1 MALTFSVRVPT
12 PPDATHLREV
22 AGEEALA
29 GLDSVPEPWE
39 VGGVAHVWLPGVSV
53 RSLELEW
60 DGRDLHVR
68 VPACACHEDLHLAV
82 WIVATLA
89 REAKVPVRP
98 EGLGELDAD
107 RFLQEYGPTWIAGI
121 VEDSYR
127 KLPGMFGESM
137 VIMPATTTDLHVGPG
152 MLGRLGTT
160 APAPWIALF
169 RQVLYP
175 DDRWFRPTPMRLR
188 RDDGGTCTLAVLGP
202 GVAYHVG
209 RAEVAALRG
218 PDGAPRHLALEKVPE
233 LFPRHCT
240 RLDEVCFTLD
250 PVDEDTWAQ
259 TLGTHAA
266 ELHADPFAALLPK
279 PASTPPR
286 GTLLPVLRPPSWQH
300 RDRGRCR
307 PLTAAP
313 PADQE
318 LVPLVSWGWDT
329 PTMVSIVLKDAPAE
343 HPYADDPEGLERAAV
358 ENLEAL
364 DLPFREDRHDGEL
377 VGLTA
382 VGEYASELVLSK
394 RRMAEAAAKL
404 GGAPALV
411 VAMPVKGALR
421 VYSVTSPHLGAL
433 AAWSHQV
440 FTEAGRTSSGPRP
453 LSPILY
459 GVFDGQVNGILKA
472 TFAEQD
478 GAVTGSGVLP
488 SPPPAAPSRRATW
501 RLVGVLVG
509 VALGLGALWW
519 LLRG

>member
-1 MALTFSVRVPT
+1 MAITFSVRLPS

-22 AGEEALA
+22 AGEDTLA
-29 GLDSVPEPWE
+29 GLDAVPDPWE
-39 VGGVAHVWLPGVSV
+39 VGGVTHVWLPGVSV

-60 DGRDLHVR
+60 DGRDLHLR
-68 VPACACHEDLHLAV
+68 VPACACREDLHLAV

-89 REAKVPVRP
+89 RQAKVPVRP

-107 RFLQEYGPTWIAGI
+107 RFLSEYGPEWIEDI

-137 VIMPATTTDLHVGPG
+137 VIMPAATRDLHVGPG
-152 MLGRLGTT
+152 MLARLGTT

-175 DDRWFRPTPMRLR
+175 DPRWFRPTAMRI
-188 RDDGGTCTLAVLGP
+188 RDDAGRTCSLAVLAP

-209 RAEVAALRG
+209 RADVASLGGLDGG
-218 PDGAPRHLALEKVPE
+218 PRYLALARVPE
-233 LFPRHCT
+233 LFPRHAT
-240 RLDEVCFTLD
+240 RLDEVCFTLEA
-250 PVDEDTWAQ
+250 VDEATWTE
-259 TLGTHAA
+259 TLGGLGS
-266 ELHADPFAALLPK
+266 ELHQDPFAALPPK

-307 PLTAAP
+307 PLTSAP

-329 PTMVSIVLKDAPAE
+329 PTMVSIVLRDAPAD
-343 HPYADDPEGLERAAV
+343 HPYANDPDGLEREAV
-358 ENLEAL
+358 ANLEAL
-364 DLPFREDRHDGEL
+364 DLPFREELHDGEL

-382 VGEYASELVLSK
+382 LGEYASELVLSK
-394 RRMAEAAAKL
+394 RRMAEAAARL

-421 VYSVTSPHLGAL
+421 VYPVTSPHLGAL

-472 TFAEQD
+472 TFADQD

-488 SPPPAAPSRRATW
+488 SAAPAAPTPRRTGQLVGAA
-501 RLVGVLVG
+501 VGVL
-509 VALGLGALWW
+509 LGLAVLWW
-519 LLRG
+519 LLGG